1 MRRVLFFA
9 VLTLFVFSLVAC
21 NDDNSNSEIN
31 TVSRA
36 ELTEREE
43 MLLLSTADQSFVFDF
58 NVEDKYKE
66 VAVWVEKYESGN
78 LVEEAN
84 YVFSMEINKTGTII
98 FSIPPHKSG
107 DSGEVLSTISI
118 NSDGTTGKGWGPA
131 IMTKDD
137 FEFVSGSNP
146 LGSLPV
152 KDKMILA
159 SICYSSSKD
168 GVSTL
173 STDFHADMDRHM
185 DELKK
190 YDVVYLLRSEF
201 K

>member
-98 FSIPPHKSG
+98 FSIPPHKSR

>member
-9 VLTLFVFSLVAC
+9 VLTLFVLSLFAC
-21 NDDNSNSEIN
+21 DDDNSNSEIN
-31 TVSRA
+31 TVSHA

-43 MLLLSTADQSFVFDF
+43 MILLSTADQSFVFDF

-78 LVEEAN
+78 LVGEPN
-84 YVFSMEINKTGTII
+84 YVFSMEINKMGTII
-98 FSIPPHKSG
+98 FSIPHKSE

-131 IMTKDD
+131 IMPKDD
-137 FEFVSGSNP
+137 FEFVLGSNP
-146 LGSLPV
+146 LGSISV

-159 SICYSSSKD
+159 SICYSSNKE
-168 GVSTL
+168 GISTL
-173 STDFHADMDRHM
+173 STDFHADMDSHM

>member
-9 VLTLFVFSLVAC
+9 ILTLFVLSLVAC

-43 MLLLSTADQSFVFDF
+43 MILLSTADQSFVFDF

-78 LVEEAN
+78 LVGEVTRISTE
-84 YVFSMEINKTGTII
+84 VNKMGTII
-98 FSIPPHKSG
+98 FSTSNTAEES
-107 DSGEVLSTISI
+107 DQALFNVSI
-118 NSDGTTGKGWGPA
+118 NSNSSTATASSPETIIKN
-131 IMTKDD
+131 D
-137 FEFVSGSNP
+137 FGIVSGSNP
-146 LGSLPV
+146 LGSISI
-152 KDKMILA
+152 KDKIVLA
-159 SICYSSSKD
+159 DICYSSSKEE
-168 GVSTL
+168 VPTF
-173 STDFHADMDRHM
+173 STDFYTDMDNHM

-190 YDVVYLLRSEF
+190 YGVAYLLRSEF